1 MARKV
6 EDALFNFCKERLIK
20 KDADSGVTGQKIHE
34 TMRSSLLT
42 SFYAAKRNGFEL
54 KNLTDEEL
62 SFLYEFV
69 ST

>member
-6 EDALFNFCKERLIK
+6 EDALFNFVKERLIK
-20 KDADSGVTGQKIHE
+20 KDADSSVTGQKIHE
-34 TMRSSLLT
+34 NMRSSLLT
-42 SFYAAKRNGFEL
+42 SFYAAQRNGFEL
-54 KNLTDEEL
+54 KNLTDEEI

>member
-6 EDALFNFCKERLIK
+6 EDALLNFVKDRLIK
-20 KDADSGVTGQKIHE
+20 KDAESGVKGQKIHE
-34 TMRSSLLT
+34 NMKSSLLT

-54 KNLTDEEL
+54 KNLTDEEI

-69 ST
+69 SN